1 MSGQRAMVRY
11 GQLTRANDDL
21 KEPGKVPAAY
31 RPTGDTEGYTFDP
44 VKFDNA
50 FTESSV
56 ANGIF
61 GAGMTVEINIDRQ
74 IEAKYTVGQRV
85 YDAVSQGMLD
95 VTATIS
101 GVFVPEHSDW
111 LKFLFFN
118 TPTPDTTTV
127 SGQTSIK
134 YTFDSST
141 GPTADKLFDLFYVK
155 KNSITTAGGNNEWGI
170 LLGCA
175 INSVQFQ
182 YESAGGDASVNFTI
196 DILALAPH
204 LQLQSSAN
212 SPSGWTEQN
221 AQNILSG
228 GCVSVKDTS
237 AGEFNPIA
245 QTDSASI
252 TINNNLEKRGNC
264 LKLTA
269 SAYSMG
275 PLSVEMSTACYSN
288 DPKKYLLKMYGV
300 NDDTAVD
307 TMITPRG
314 LLRKIPFLQIKS
326 KVEDAANKEYSLS
339 IVSTDA
345 YIGSINASYD
355 VNNAI
360 MDEPTITV
368 RGAEITVVYPTSSRG
383 GAALSL
389 GNPVLTQTE
398 EPEPTGNDSP
408 ATSEE
413 DPADGEDNNT
423 EEQR

>member
-31 RPTGDTEGYTFDP
+31 RPTGDTDGYTFDP
-44 VKFDNA
+44 AKFDAA

-111 LKFLFFN
+111 LKYLFFT
-118 TPTPDTTTV
+118 TPTPDTPTV
-127 SGQTSIK
+127 AGQTSIK

-141 GPTADKLFDLFYVK
+141 GPTADNLFDLFYVK

-170 LLGCA
+170 LLGCT

-228 GCVSVKDTS
+228 GCVSV
-237 AGEFNPIA
+237 GENASSFTPIA

-252 TINNNLEKRGNC
+252 TISNNLEKRGNC

-326 KVEDAANKEYSLS
+326 KVEDANNKEFSLS